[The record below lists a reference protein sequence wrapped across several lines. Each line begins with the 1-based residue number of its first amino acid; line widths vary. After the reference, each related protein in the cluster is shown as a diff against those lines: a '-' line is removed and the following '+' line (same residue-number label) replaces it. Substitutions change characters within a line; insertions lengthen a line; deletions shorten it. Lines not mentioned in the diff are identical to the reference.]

1 MAAVFDTV
9 LGLSLAGGFGAT
21 VEDGIDG
28 PDCRKR
34 NATTSNELRKR
45 HVNKLLP
52 QDY

>member
-1 MAAVFDTV
+1 MAAEFDTV
-9 LGLSLAGGFGAT
+9 LGLSFAVWFGAT

-34 NATTSNELRKR
+34 NVTTSNELRKR
-45 HVNKLLP
+45 YVNKLIP